1 MSAIDDIDD
10 YPNVDDYY
18 QPLVENVINQN
29 PVENQQQPESN
40 VNDIDENL
48 DDNDAQAQDIV
59 NNRIMITLV
68 KQLLLLSQL
77 LPLLNQ
83 ISCNQLLLIT

>member
-1 MSAIDDIDD
+1 M
-10 YPNVDDYY
+10 
-18 QPLVENVINQN
+18 ENVINQN

-59 NNRIMITLV
+59 
-68 KQLLLLSQL
+68 KLS
-77 LPLLNQ
+77 
-83 ISCNQLLLIT
+83 